1 MRPHL
6 LGRLLTSETS
16 WTHFFVRGYI
26 LCDSGDGTTAGVGAA
41 SSVPKTIT
49 QIALEQCEDMLTVT
63 VGTKRKSLWSRVSR
77 GEALAVMGEINSVVQ
92 DVIDR
97 LDADFTDNSLYL
109 CFEAFDLSAWDTL
122 ASDTRNLGTGTDLTV
137 FGGRHVA
144 CVLRWGWNVH
154 SKHGL

>member
-1 MRPHL
+1 
-6 LGRLLTSETS
+6 
-16 WTHFFVRGYI
+16 
-26 LCDSGDGTTAGVGAA
+26 
-41 SSVPKTIT
+41 
-49 QIALEQCEDMLTVT
+49 MLTVT
-63 VGTKRKSLWSRVSR
+63 VGTKRNSLCSRVSR
-77 GEALAVMGEINSVVQ
+77 DEALAVMGVIKSVVQ

-122 ASDTRNLGTGTDLTV
+122 SSDTRNLGTGTNLTV

-144 CVLRWGWNVH
+144 CVMRWGWNGH